1 VIDRYLGE
9 LRAALGVRGR
19 LRQRVLEEAEGHL
32 REAVEGGIA
41 EGLTPLDA
49 ESKAVAKFGPAGLV
63 AERFAAEL
71 ASDRTRRA
79 IAATGASL
87 AAFSLFFQLSTQTG
101 ALRDGSPLLAG
112 PYEPVAWLG
121 VQVAIAVGAL
131 TGCDGGGT
139 GATR

>member
-1 VIDRYLGE
+1 MALFGQDRPAE
-9 LRAALGVRGR
+9 NGVRIGE
-19 LRQRVLEEAEGHL
+19 Q
-32 REAVEGGIA
+32 
-41 EGLTPLDA
+41 
-49 ESKAVAKFGPAGLV
+49 SCC
-63 AERFAAEL
+63 
-71 ASDRTRRA
+71 A